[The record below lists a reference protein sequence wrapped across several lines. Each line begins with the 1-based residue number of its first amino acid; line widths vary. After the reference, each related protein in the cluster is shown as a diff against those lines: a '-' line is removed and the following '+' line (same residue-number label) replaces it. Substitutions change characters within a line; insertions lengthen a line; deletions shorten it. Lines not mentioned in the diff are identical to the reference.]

1 MTPII
6 QQQPE
11 LVTERYGEES
21 YEYYPLGEYVVMA
34 PGVCGGRPTFKYSRI
49 EVSII
54 LAQLRTGRTVQEIV
68 DGYHSKHLTVPA
80 INEALSLADDA
91 FRTTT
96 SNIFSSLALA
106 A

>member
-1 MTPII
+1 MI
-6 QQQPE
+6 QQHPE
-11 LVTERYGEES
+11 LVTEQYGGED
-21 YEYYPLGEYVVMA
+21 YDYYPLGDYVVMA

-54 LAQLRTGRTVQEIV
+54 LAQLRTGRTMQEIV
-68 DGYHSKHLTVPA
+68 DGYHSKHLTIPA

-96 SNIFSSLALA
+96 SNIYSSLALVA
-106 A
+106 